1 MTGRAAETGQLR
13 CPMPEPSLRRSRP
26 SRPSVAR
33 VAPPDRGG
41 AVEGRAIRRTPYFA
55 AVTAWGREVASGPL
69 QVCRRR
75 AGFPGGKSG
84 LRLVGTGTKRNRAP
98 WLPLQHIHQSRPGS
112 DPANR
117 FLSAVKCYPFSLKLL
132 HLSLAYTTRG
142 ENGTKQDVRH
152 NMRRNEAFGR
162 ARPRLKLF
170 YCLAGVHG
178 AFLQLDRRDPQVATG
193 RLGEKKI
200 IASRGRRADRRPRLV
215 EIDDQALL
223 WRPNE
228 RH

>member
-1 MTGRAAETGQLR
+1 MGAGSGEWTSTGLSKKNRF
-13 CPMPEPSLRRSRP
+13 PRREKRSTL
-26 SRPSVAR
+26 
-33 VAPPDRGG
+33 
-41 AVEGRAIRRTPYFA
+41 GRNRD
-55 AVTAWGREVASGPL
+55 
-69 QVCRRR
+69 Q
-75 AGFPGGKSG
+75 
-84 LRLVGTGTKRNRAP
+84 RNRAP

-117 FLSAVKCYPFSLKLL
+117 FLSAVKCYPSSLKLL
-132 HLSLAYTTRG
+132 RLSLAYTTRG

-178 AFLQLDRRDPQVATG
+178 SFLQLDRRDPQVATG
-193 RLGEKKI
+193 RIGEKKI

-223 WRPNE
+223 WRPSE